1 MLAWPAVPSGFPST
15 SSFRILPSPL
25 QYSRLNFF
33 EKFGG
38 PGGAFNFSLDQEGT
52 RGSASLL
59 RSISYLVRRLFLFI
73 PYRWLKRWTLREEI
87 FLYASKSAKRIE
99 FNIHISRKSNFNQ
112 MSLQQITSTFD
123 HSCSVNPRARWKNY
137 FENFKKR
144 KVETITRV

>member
-15 SSFRILPSPL
+15 SSFRILPSPF

-73 PYRWLKRWTLREEI
+73 PYR
-87 FLYASKSAKRIE
+87 
-99 FNIHISRKSNFNQ
+99 
-112 MSLQQITSTFD
+112 
-123 HSCSVNPRARWKNY
+123 
-137 FENFKKR
+137 
-144 KVETITRV
+144 